1 MEGSMKILAL
11 DLGSITGFA
20 SGVDDKILKS
30 DTRNWIGRDKW
41 FSNESFAN
49 YFNWL
54 HPIVKNYDKVI
65 VERPN
70 SHMPGFHAV
79 RVAFGMYGVLQ
90 AVCGGWQKEIIP
102 VSATEI
108 KKFWTKDGRADKEAM
123 VSHAIMRG
131 YQPKDHNEA
140 DAIAIYHYYQE
151 VLRGKSDSFQDGAK
165 DSEED

>member
-1 MEGSMKILAL
+1 MKILAL

-30 DTRNWIGRDKW
+30 DTRNWIGREKW

-49 YFNWL
+49 FFNWI

-65 VERPN
+65 VEMPN

-90 AVCGGWQKEIIP
+90 AVCGGWNKEIIP
-102 VSATEI
+102 VRATEI
-108 KKFWTKDGRADKEAM
+108 KKFWTGDGRADKEAM
-123 VSHAIMRG
+123 VSHAVMRG

-151 VLRGKSDSFQDGAK
+151 VLRGKSDSFQNSTP

>member
-1 MEGSMKILAL
+1 MKLLAL

-49 YFNWL
+49 FFNWI

-108 KKFWTKDGRADKEAM
+108 KKFWTGDGRADKEAM
-123 VSHAIMRG
+123 VSHAVMRG
-131 YQPKDHNEA
+131 FKPKDHNEA

-151 VLRGKSDSFQDGAK
+151 VLRGKSESYVAN
-165 DSEED
+165 DSEGEED